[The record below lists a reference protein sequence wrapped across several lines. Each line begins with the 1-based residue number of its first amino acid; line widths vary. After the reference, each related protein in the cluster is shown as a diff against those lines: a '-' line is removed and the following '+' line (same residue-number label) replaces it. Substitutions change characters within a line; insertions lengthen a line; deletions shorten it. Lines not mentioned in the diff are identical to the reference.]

1 MVGRQT
7 LEMTWIKISLP
18 KKGLLLALK
27 RSNPA
32 ASPQIPCGCSHHRY
46 PGDFSALKQPGG
58 ISFSSPLPESMD
70 EPWSLRTLQESEGSV
85 FLPQRRRILRDNRSG
100 PTSHT
105 KKVSVPC
112 GFRPQ
117 AEALIPSST
126 FLPSARPAPAGG
138 NASRANG

>member
-7 LEMTWIKISLP
+7 PEMTRIKIPLP
-18 KKGLLLALK
+18 EIGLLLALK

-32 ASPQIPCGCSHHRY
+32 AGPQIQCGCSRNRY
-46 PGDFSALKQPGG
+46 PGNFSALKQPGG
-58 ISFSSPLPESMD
+58 IGFSSPLPELMD
-70 EPWSLRTLQESEGSV
+70 SPWSLRTLQKSEGSV
-85 FLPQRRRILRDNRSG
+85 FLRQRRPKLPDNRSG
-100 PTSHT
+100 PTSYT